1 MPSTFLTCKEQERL
15 ACFPDDIQQWDLI
28 TYFTLTEHDCSL
40 IDTYQGESNRL
51 GAALQLCA
59 VRYLGFCPANL
70 NTASSDM
77 TAFLAR
83 QLKVDPS
90 VLQDYGKRRMT
101 RSVHFHAV
109 LTHLGF
115 RRVQIEDHEQIVEWL
130 TERALEHDKP
140 TLLFQMICERLKQQQ
155 MIRPA
160 VTTLERWVVT
170 ARMQAHHESLR
181 RLQPLLTPE
190 RVTLLDSLLITE
202 EDKGKTQLYQF
213 RQPAISNTPTA
224 LLSTLGKFVTLQ
236 SWSVDAWEMSALNP
250 NRQKFL
256 ARLGRKYTVQALRR
270 MGPERRYP
278 ILLSFL
284 KQTLIDLTDES
295 IDIFDVCIA
304 SRHKKAR
311 KALQEYQTAIAE
323 TTEAHSQLLQTIGD
337 LVLDDT
343 VTDDNLRQ
351 AIYQYIPRSNLQM
364 AVKEA
369 HSLRRPNGYFD
380 FLDDHYSYV
389 RQFAPQFLDTLSFES
404 HEEDNTLLKA
414 IEVFRALNT
423 TKRRTLPDDV
433 PVDFVPDTWQ
443 RFVAPEGQPKRRA
456 YELCTLS
463 TLRDK
468 LRSGDIYLPN
478 SRRYTDPETFLIP
491 RSEWLTLR
499 TDVCQQLDLDPTGKA
514 RLSERAQE
522 LKDLLPRVDRVLDRS
537 DGIRIEDGEL
547 IVPMDEGADVPESV
561 QALDDQIRR
570 RIPDVDLTDLLL
582 EVDQWTGFSQYLT
595 HAGGGQ
601 PRTDDLLLHQHAAM
615 VGQGTNMGLLEMAY
629 SAGLV
634 YDRLAWASTWYLREE
649 TLKAAVAALV
659 NFQYRQPLA
668 QHWGGGTLSSSDG
681 QRFPV
686 QGKVRNARA
695 LPRYFGYGEGLTFYT
710 WSSDQFSQYGTK
722 VISSTVR
729 DATYV
734 LDEILNNE
742 TDLTILEHTTDTAGY
757 TDLVFCLFD
766 LLGMQFSPRLRDIG
780 DRQLYKLTTDATL
793 YPRLDTRLM
802 GRIDLPRLLEKWDDL
817 ARVAGSLK
825 RGYVTAS
832 LLISRLQ
839 AYPRQGQLT
848 KLLQEYGRLVKTI
861 FVLRYLEDEALRRR
875 VHAQLNKGE
884 KLHDL
889 RKFLFFAREG
899 VVSQKYEDGQANQ
912 AGCLNLLTN
921 AVIVWNTVY
930 MQAAL
935 DAIRREG
942 YPVQEEDLA
951 HLWPIRFA
959 HIHRYGKYEFNV
971 EAARMRAGLRPLR
984 LG

>member
-1 MPSTFLTCKEQERL
+1 MPSTFLTFKERERL
-15 ACFPDDIQQWDLI
+15 TSFPDEIPQWDLI
-28 TYFTLTEHDCSL
+28 TYFTLTEHDGPL
-40 IDTYQGESNRL
+40 IGAYQSDANRL

-59 VRYLGFCPANL
+59 VRYLGFCPVDL
-70 NTASSDM
+70 RTASSDVV
-77 TAFLAR
+77 AFLAD
-83 QLKVDPS
+83 QLQVEPD

-101 RSVHFHAV
+101 RSAHFNAV
-109 LTHLGF
+109 LNHLGF
-115 RRVQIEDHEQIVEWL
+115 RRLQLDDHKAIVDWL

-140 TLLFQMICERLKQQQ
+140 TLLLQMICERLMQQQ
-155 MIRPA
+155 LLRPA
-160 VTTLERWVVT
+160 VTTVERWVVT
-170 ARMQAHHESLR
+170 ARMQAHHESLN

-190 RVTLLDSLLITE
+190 RVKLLDGLLVTE
-202 EDKGKTQLYQF
+202 SEEGPTPLYRL
-213 RQPAISNTPTA
+213 RQHADTNTPPA
-224 LLSTLGKFVTLQ
+224 LLNTLDKFILLE
-236 SWSVDAWEMSALNP
+236 SWHVDEWDMSALNP
-250 NRQKFL
+250 NRQKLL
-256 ARLGRKYTVQALRR
+256 ARLGRKYTMQALRR

-284 KQTLIDLTDES
+284 KETLIELTDES

-304 SRHKKAR
+304 SRHKKAQ
-311 KALQEYQTAIAE
+311 KALQDYHDQIVE
-323 TTEAHSQLLQTIGD
+323 TTETHSQLLQTIGD
-337 LVLDDT
+337 LVLDDA
-343 VTDDNLRQ
+343 VSDGHLRQ
-351 AIYQYIPRSNLQM
+351 AIYQQIPRANLQL

-369 HSLRRPNGYFD
+369 HALRRPNSYFD

-389 RQFAPQFLDTLSFES
+389 RQFAPQFLDTLTFQS
-404 HEEDNTLLKA
+404 HQDDDPVLAA
-414 IEVFRALNT
+414 IAVFRSLNAA
-423 TKRRTLPDDV
+423 KRRKLPDEV
-433 PVDFVPDTWQ
+433 PLDFVADNWR
-443 RFVAPEGQPKRRA
+443 RFVMPQGEPKRRP

-478 SRRYTDPETFLIP
+478 SRRYTDPETFLMP
-491 RSEWLTLR
+491 RATWPQFK
-499 TDVCQQLDLDPTGKA
+499 TDVCQELGLDPTGQA
-514 RLSERAQE
+514 RLSDRAQQ
-522 LKDLLPRVDRVLDRS
+522 LKDLLPRVDRILDRS

-547 IVPMDEGADVPESV
+547 IVPMDEAEDLPESV
-561 QALDDQIRR
+561 KALDEEIRR
-570 RIPDVDLTDLLL
+570 RIPDIDLTDLLL
-582 EVDQWTGFSQYLT
+582 EVDQWTGFSQHLT

-601 PRTDDLLLHQHAAM
+601 PRTDDLLLQLHAAALA
-615 VGQGTNMGLLEMAY
+615 QGSNMGLVEMAH
-629 SAGLV
+629 SAGLP
-634 YDRLAWASTWYLREE
+634 YGRLAWTSKWYLREE
-649 TLKAAVAALV
+649 TLKAAVTALV
-659 NFQYRQPLA
+659 DFQYRQPLA
-668 QHWGGGTLSSSDG
+668 RHWGDGTLSSSDG

-686 QGKVRNARA
+686 RGKVRNASA
-695 LPRYFGYGEGLTFYT
+695 LPRYFGYGEGITFYS
-710 WSSDQFSQYGTK
+710 WSSDQLSQYGAK
-722 VISSTVR
+722 VILSTMR

-757 TDLVFCLFD
+757 TDLVFALFD
-766 LLGMQFSPRLRDIG
+766 LLGMQFSPRLRDLG
-780 DRQLYKLTTDATL
+780 DRQLYKLKTDAAI
-793 YPRLDTRLM
+793 YPLLDARLT
-802 GRIDLPRLLEKWDDL
+802 GRIDLTRLVEGWDDL

-848 KLLQEYGRLVKTI
+848 KLLQEYGRLIKTI

-875 VHAQLNKGE
+875 VHTQLNKGE

-899 VVSQKYEDGQANQ
+899 VVSQKYEEGQANQ

-935 DAIRREG
+935 DALQEEG

-959 HIHRYGKYEFNV
+959 HIHRYGKYEFDV
-971 EAARMRAGLRPLR
+971 EAARQRVGLRPLK
-984 LG
+984 L